1 MEIIFLF
8 MVLDFRIF
16 FGDSFIIKN
25 DFYKKVIKG
34 L

>member
-8 MVLDFRIF
+8 MVLDFRLF
-16 FGDSFIIKN
+16 FVDSFIIKN
-25 DFYKKVIKG
+25 DFYIKVIKG